1 MGHALASRLARRE
14 RFHLA
19 PDHTMQ
25 PTSVCARFAFA
36 VTFAAFSACHTTDP
50 APQHFDVADLW
61 PLITVAE
68 AAGCD
73 EIDYLHISHPP
84 SGTTSDGATARVV
97 VTTTRNRI
105 EVITTRIESTKELTE
120 FLAVMLTAVGHRARA
135 VTPSTVVVFL
145 DELGEGLVH
154 LHVEDDALA
163 IELGRAAIP

>member
-1 MGHALASRLARRE
+1 
-14 RFHLA
+14 
-19 PDHTMQ
+19 MQ
-25 PTSVCARFAFA
+25 PTSALARL
-36 VTFAAFSACHTTDP
+36 VLAATLAAASACHTPDP
-50 APQHFDVADLW
+50 APQPFDVADLW

-73 EIDYLHISHPP
+73 AIDYLHISHPP
-84 SGTTSDGATARVV
+84 SGRAALGATDGAPARVV

-105 EVITTRIESTKELTE
+105 EVITTRIHSTEVLSD
-120 FLAVMLTAVGHRARA
+120 FLVAMLVGAGHRARA

-163 IELGRAAIP
+163 IELGRAALP